1 MTDQEK
7 SEARIEAIRVAIRQ
21 EKDLGT
27 PKQTLI
33 DMTIFDNGLIE
44 EVYSE

>member
-1 MTDQEK
+1 MTPEQK
-7 SEARIEAIRVAIRQ
+7 AEARLEAIKVAIRQ
-21 EKDLGT
+21 EKDAGQ
-27 PKQTLI
+27 PKQVLI

>member
-1 MTDQEK
+1 MTPEQK
-7 SEARIEAIRVAIRQ
+7 IEARIEAIRVAIRE